1 MANDIMTGQSMLLL
15 SAFIVGLVIGCLIG
29 LFFRFKDTSNN
40 TEDDDDE

>member
-1 MANDIMTGQSMLLL
+1 MTGQSMLLM

-29 LFFRFKDTSNN
+29 LFFRFKDTYDN